1 MTGDLSKQ
9 SIMATNSRNHPR
21 PPLFGLVDVNNFYV
35 SCSDLINLLVA
46 SRDVFLPC

>member
-1 MTGDLSKQ
+1 MEQ
-9 SIMATNSRNHPR
+9 STHLPR
-21 PPLFGLVDVNNFYV
+21 RQQLALVDCNNFYV